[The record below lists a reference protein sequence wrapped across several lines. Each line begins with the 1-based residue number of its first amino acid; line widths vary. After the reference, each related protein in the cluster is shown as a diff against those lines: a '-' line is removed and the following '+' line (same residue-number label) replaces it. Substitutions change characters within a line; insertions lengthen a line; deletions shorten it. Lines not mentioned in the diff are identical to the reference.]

1 MKLVLDPPTRKAI
14 GSRLRS
20 FRESLKLNQRDLAKK
35 LGTTSNSYSRYEA
48 GKIEIPL
55 AILVNISKTFEIS
68 LDWILIGYTN
78 SSKEPVQHTE
88 MASGLFIGLEN
99 ERSADFEEIMRLV
112 KTILIWGENDQKREM
127 CANLQVLFNEVIDA
141 NWVVQKSED
150 V

>member
-20 FRESLKLNQRDLAKK
+20 LRESLELNQRDFAKK

-68 LDWILIGYTN
+68 LDWLLIGYTN
-78 SSKEPVQHTE
+78 SPQRTIQHIE
-88 MASGLFIGLEN
+88 MASGLFVGLEN
-99 ERSADFEEIMRLV
+99 ERSADYEGIMRLV
-112 KTILIWGENDQKREM
+112 KTILIWGENEQKKEM
-127 CANLQVLFNEVIDA
+127 CAALQVLSNEVIDA

-150 V
+150 I

>member
-20 FRESLKLNQRDLAKK
+20 FRESLNLNQRDFAKK

-48 GKIEIPL
+48 GIIELPL
-55 AILVNISKTFEIS
+55 AILVNISKIFEIS
-68 LDWILIGYTN
+68 LDWLLIGHTN

-88 MASGLFIGLEN
+88 MVSSLIVGN
-99 ERSADFEEIMRLV
+99 ERSADFERIIRLV
-112 KTILIWGENDQKREM
+112 KTILIWGENNHKREM
-127 CANLQVLFNEVIDA
+127 CANLQILFDEIIDA
-141 NWVVQKSED
+141 NWVVQNSED